1 LELDMFGIKI
11 LKIIKH
17 FIINFKTLSKDWNIL
32 KKRSDLIFDMD
43 EKDVLNLPFR
53 KFTSYNKKTTES
65 EKIEVFLNR
74 SIKEEK
80 QKYSIFP
87 FLFL

>member
-1 LELDMFGIKI
+1 
-11 LKIIKH
+11 
-17 FIINFKTLSKDWNIL
+17 
-32 KKRSDLIFDMD
+32 MD

-80 QKYSIFP
+80 QKYSDQFEKNDKW
-87 FLFL
+87 FLILRVGLQKIIIREIVNNEEIEKKEEKKEKKKRKFRK